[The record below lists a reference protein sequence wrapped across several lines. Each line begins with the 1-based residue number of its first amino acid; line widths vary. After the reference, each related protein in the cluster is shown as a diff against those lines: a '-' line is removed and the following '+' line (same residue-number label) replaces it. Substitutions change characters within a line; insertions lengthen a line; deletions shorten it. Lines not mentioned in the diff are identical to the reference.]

1 MEPGGRTTS
10 RNLVYPPRVQT
21 LSLHDGTPLPA
32 FGLGTWLSE
41 PEHVYRAVREALSLG
56 YRHIDAAWIYY
67 NEEEVGRGIREAIAA
82 GDVSREELWVTTKL
96 WNDMHAPD
104 DVQPALETSLK
115 QLGLDYVDLYLVHWP
130 VAHPKGVIR
139 PPSGKKFLRPPA
151 CSLEATWEAMAKLPA
166 TDKTRQV
173 GVSNFSVSKV
183 DLISKAVGVA
193 PAVNQVELHP
203 YNAQTEFVAD
213 MKTRGVAVTAY
224 SPLGSSGR
232 PDSLRRDDETRL
244 LDDPTVGELAQA
256 HDCGPAQILIA
267 WALARGTAVIPKS
280 TNPERIAQNLA
291 ATKLTLSEEDVR
303 RIDALDRGERYVTG
317 EFWCPEGSPH
327 TLESLWG

>member
-1 MEPGGRTTS
+1 MH
-10 RNLVYPPRVQT
+10 T
-21 LSLHDGTPLPA
+21 LSLHDGTSFPA

-41 PEHVYRAVREALSLG
+41 SEHVYRAVREALKLG
-56 YRHIDAAWIYY
+56 YRHIDAAWIYF
-67 NEEEVGRGIREAIAA
+67 NEEEVGRGIRESIAA
-82 GDVSREELWVTTKL
+82 GDVTREELWVTTKL
-96 WNDMHAPD
+96 WNDMHDPG
-104 DVQPALETSLK
+104 DVEAGLDASLE

-130 VAHPKGVIR
+130 VAHPKGVVR
-139 PPSGKKFLRPPA
+139 PKTGNEFLSPPA
-151 CSLEATWEAMAKLPA
+151 SSLEATWEAMAKLPS

-183 DLISKAVGVA
+183 ELISEAVGVA

-203 YNAQTEFVAD
+203 YNAQPELLAG
-213 MKTRGVAVTAY
+213 MKKRGVAVTAY

-232 PDSLRRDDETRL
+232 PDSMRREEETRL
-244 LDDPTVGELAQA
+244 LDDPTIGDIAGA
-256 HDCGPAQILIA
+256 HDCGPAQVLIA

-291 ATKLTLSEEDVR
+291 ATKVTLTDDELR
-303 RIDALDRGERYVTG
+303 RIGELNRNERYVTG
-317 EFWCPEGSPH
+317 DFWCPKGSPH

>member
-1 MEPGGRTTS
+1 MMWST
-10 RNLVYPPRVQT
+10 LCAVHT
-21 LSLHDGTPLPA
+21 LSLHDGTSFPA

-41 PEHVYRAVREALSLG
+41 PEHVYRAVREALKLG
-56 YRHIDAAWIYY
+56 YRHIDAAWIYF

-96 WNDMHAPD
+96 WNDMHAPQ
-104 DVQPALETSLK
+104 DVEEGLDASLK

-130 VAHPKGVIR
+130 VAHRKGVIR
-139 PPSGKKFLRPPA
+139 PQTARSFLSPPES
-151 CSLEATWEAMAKLPA
+151 SLEATWEAMSKLPA
-166 TDKTRQV
+166 TDKARQV
-173 GVSNFSVSKV
+173 GVSNFSVRKL
-183 DLISKAVGVA
+183 DLISKAVGLA

-203 YNAQTEFVAD
+203 YNAQPALVAA
-213 MKTRGVAVTAY
+213 MKERGVAVTAY

-232 PDSLRRDDETRL
+232 PDSMRRDNETRL
-244 LDDPTVGELAQA
+244 LDDPLVGEIAQA
-256 HDCGPAQILIA
+256 HGCGSSQVLIA

-291 ATKLTLSEEDVR
+291 ATKVSLSEQDLLK
-303 RIDALDRGERYVTG
+303 IDTLDRGERYVTG
-317 EFWCPEGSPH
+317 DFWCPEGSPH

>member
-1 MEPGGRTTS
+1 MH
-10 RNLVYPPRVQT
+10 T
-21 LSLHDGTPLPA
+21 LSLHDGTSFPA

-41 PEHVYRAVREALSLG
+41 PEHVYRAVREALKLG
-56 YRHIDAAWIYY
+56 YRHVDAAWIYF

-82 GDVSREELWVTTKL
+82 GDVTREELWVTTKL
-96 WNDMHAPD
+96 WNDMHAPQ
-104 DVQPALETSLK
+104 DVQAGLDASLK

-139 PPSGKKFLRPPA
+139 PETGDGFLSPPA
-151 CSLEATWEAMAKLPA
+151 SSLEATWEAMTKLPA
-166 TDKTRQV
+166 SDKTRQV
-173 GVSNFSVSKV
+173 GVSNFSVRKV
-183 DLISKAVGVA
+183 DLISKAVGLA

-203 YNAQTEFVAD
+203 YNAQSELVAG
-213 MKTRGVAVTAY
+213 MKERGVAVTAY

-232 PDSLRRDDETRL
+232 PDSMRRVDETRL
-244 LDDPTVGELAQA
+244 LDDPTIGDIAQA
-256 HDCGPAQILIA
+256 HGCGPAKILIA
-267 WALARGTAVIPKS
+267 WALGRGTAVIPKS

-291 ATKLTLSEEDVR
+291 ATKITLSDDQVQ
-303 RIDALDRGERYVTG
+303 RIDRLNRDERYVTG

>member
-1 MEPGGRTTS
+1 MH
-10 RNLVYPPRVQT
+10 T
-21 LSLHDGTPLPA
+21 LSLHDGTSFPA

-41 PEHVYRAVREALSLG
+41 PEHVYRAVREALKLG
-56 YRHIDAAWIYY
+56 YRHIDAAWIYF

-82 GDVSREELWVTTKL
+82 GDVTREDLWVTTKL
-96 WNDMHAPD
+96 WNDMHAPG
-104 DVQPALETSLK
+104 DVQAGLEKSLS
-115 QLGLDYVDLYLVHWP
+115 QLGLDYIDLYLVHWP
-130 VAHPKGVIR
+130 VAHAKGVIR
-139 PPSGKKFLRPPA
+139 PKTGSEFLAPPA
-151 CSLEATWEAMAKLPA
+151 TSLEATWEAMAKLPS

-173 GVSNFSVSKV
+173 GVSNFSVGKL

-203 YNAQTEFVAD
+203 YNAQPDFLAG
-213 MKTRGVAVTAY
+213 MKERGVAVTAY

-232 PDSLRRDDETRL
+232 PDSMRREDETRL
-244 LDDPTVGELAQA
+244 LDDPTIAAVAQS
-256 HDCGPAQILIA
+256 HDCGPAQVLIA

-291 ATKLTLSEEDVR
+291 ATKVTLSEGDMQK
-303 RIDALDRGERYVTG
+303 IDELNRDERYVTG
-317 EFWCPEGSPH
+317 EFWCPKGSPH